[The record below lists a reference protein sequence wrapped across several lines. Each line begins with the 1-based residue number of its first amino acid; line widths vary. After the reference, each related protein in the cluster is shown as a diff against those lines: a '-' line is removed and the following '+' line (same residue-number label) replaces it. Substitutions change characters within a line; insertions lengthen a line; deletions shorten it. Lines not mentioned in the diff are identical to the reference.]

1 MVIIRLLWLAILMIL
16 IPAALGQSGNPSSQS
31 PKNQESSFL
40 AEFNL
45 VDGGGVMRVIQ
56 ESARGKIDKIESGGI
71 ESKVERDGRVF
82 LTRRYEAEIGEI
94 DTSIDYDLLS
104 SIKGKIQERLRK
116 SSLQFK
122 VANDYHRVFAIDYES
137 GCTVGSVDIRGTFG
151 EDKHYHLFFIFHESY
166 CKSKS
171 KS

>member
-1 MVIIRLLWLAILMIL
+1 MVTIRVLWLAVSMLL
-16 IPAALGQSGNPSSQS
+16 VPTALSQTGKPSGQS

-45 VDGGGVMRVIQ
+45 VDGSGVMRLIR
-56 ESARGKIDKIESGGI
+56 ESARGKIDNIESGGI

-82 LTRRYEAEIGEI
+82 LTRRYSAEIGEI
-94 DTSIDYDLLS
+94 DTSVDYDLLS
-104 SIKGKIQERLRK
+104 GIKGKIQERLRK
-116 SSLQFK
+116 SGLEFK

-137 GCTVGSVDIRGTFG
+137 GCTVGSVDVRGTFG
-151 EDKHYHLFFIFHESY
+151 DDKRYHLFFIFHESF

-171 KS
+171 VS